1 MDFGRTFVEQAL
13 MMSPALLKSC
23 VQVRMKDYSQTRDA
37 QSGPGP
43 AGTRT
48 KIFFLPGPGP
58 NFFSRRDRD
67 QIFFLTETGTGTGTK
82 NDWSR
87 SCLSK
92 TYL

>member
-23 VQVRMKDYSQTRDA
+23 VQVRMKEYSKT
-37 QSGPGP
+37 GMGKVVPVP
-43 AGTRT
+43 A
-48 KIFFLPGPGP
+48 GPGP
-58 NFFSRRDRD
+58 NFVSRRDRD
-67 QIFFLTETGTGTGTK
+67 EIFFLTETGTGTK